1 MSDLTVFGPEL
12 LLPFGLPFIFP
23 DGPFIGLG
31 KCLHMVNFWPPTES
45 HIEDALRGFLN
56 MIEEPN
62 FGCVCFHA
70 GFLFSMNLSISQ
82 K

>member
-1 MSDLTVFGPEL
+1 MFGPEL

-45 HIEDALRGFLN
+45 HIGDALNVFLN